1 MGAADYSGRAHTRW
15 RQPVRWRAW
24 QRRTEFRLQ
33 TPTNRFKQA
42 MAQGQA
48 QIGLWLG
55 LADAYSAE
63 IIAGTGYD
71 WLLIDGEHA
80 PNDLRSIL
88 HQLQAIASAAS
99 ATSALPPGAQ
109 PPHPV
114 ARVPVG
120 DTALIKQ
127 FLDLGVQTLLV
138 PMVDTAEQ
146 AQQLVRATRYAPEG
160 VRGMGSA
167 LARSSRW
174 QAYPQYV
181 HEANQQICL
190 LVQAETVEAMANLD
204 AIAATP
210 GVDGVFIGPA
220 DLSASMGHP
229 GNPGHP
235 DVQAAIHDGIARI
248 LRAGKAPGILAT
260 TESQARQ
267 WLAAGALFVAVGVD
281 TMLLASAAQDLLARF
296 RTDAV
301 GTPQRPAGY

>member
-1 MGAADYSGRAHTRW
+1 MERK
-15 RQPVRWRAW
+15 
-24 QRRTEFRLQ
+24 LQ

-42 MAQGQA
+42 MAQRQA

-63 IIAGTGYD
+63 ILAGTGYD
-71 WLLIDGEHA
+71 WLLVDGEHA

-88 HQLQAIASAAS
+88 HQLQAIAS

-127 FLDLGVQTLLV
+127 FLDLGVQTLRV

-146 AQQLVRATRYAPEG
+146 ARQLVRATRYAPEG

-174 QAYPQYV
+174 QSYPQYV

-190 LVQAETVEAMANLD
+190 LVQAETVEAMNNLD

-220 DLSASMGHP
+220 DLSASMGHV

-235 DVQAAIHDGIARI
+235 EVQAAIADGIARI
-248 LRAGKAPGILAT
+248 LRAGKAPGILSVDEAT
-260 TESQARQ
+260 ARKY
-267 WLAAGALFVAVGVD
+267 LDMGALFVAVGLD
-281 TMLLASAAQDLLARF
+281 TTLLVRATTALAASFKSGIQ
-296 RTDAV
+296 AV
-301 GTPQRPAGY
+301 APSKTY

>member
-1 MGAADYSGRAHTRW
+1 M
-15 RQPVRWRAW
+15 
-24 QRRTEFRLQ
+24 E
-33 TPTNRFKQA
+33 TPRNPFKQA
-42 MAQGQA
+42 LQEGRTQL
-48 QIGLWLG
+48 GLWVA
-55 LADAYSAE
+55 LANAYSTE
-63 IIAGTGYD
+63 LIAGIGYD
-71 WLLIDGEHA
+71 WLLADGEQA
-80 PNDLRSIL
+80 PNDVRSVL
-88 HQLQAIASAAS
+88 AQLQAVASAQQAFGDLRS
-99 ATSALPPGAQ
+99 HT
-109 PPHPV
+109 V
-114 ARVPVG
+114 VRVPLG
-120 DTALIKQ
+120 TGEAGTALIKQ
-127 FLDLGVQTLLV
+127 FLDTGAQTILV

-146 AQQLVRATRYAPEG
+146 ARQVAAACRYPPEG

-190 LVQAETVEAMANLD
+190 LVQAETVEAMNNLD

-235 DVQAAIHDGIARI
+235 EVQAAIHDGIARI

-296 RTDAV
+296 RTETATPAV
-301 GTPQRPAGY
+301 RPLGY

>member
-1 MGAADYSGRAHTRW
+1 M
-15 RQPVRWRAW
+15 
-24 QRRTEFRLQ
+24 EFRLQ
-33 TPTNRFKQA
+33 TPVNPFKQA
-42 MAQGQA
+42 MADGQA

-71 WLLIDGEHA
+71 WLLVDGEHA
-80 PNDLRSIL
+80 PNDVRSIL

-99 ATSALPPGAQ
+99 ALPAGVR
-109 PPHPV
+109 PPHPI

-120 DTALIKQ
+120 NTALIKQ
-127 FLDLGVQTLLV
+127 YLDIGAQTLLV

-146 AQQLVRATRYAPEG
+146 AQELVRATRYAPEG

-181 HEANQQICL
+181 HEANQQVCL
-190 LVQAETVEAMANLD
+190 LVQAETVEALKNLD

-220 DLSASMGHP
+220 DLSASMGHR
-229 GNPGHP
+229 GNPEHP
-235 DVQAAIHDGIARI
+235 HVQAAIHDGITRI

-260 TESQARQ
+260 TDAQARQ

-296 RTDAV
+296 RTGAV
-301 GTPQRPAGY
+301 GTPARPAGY